1 MNIAMEHTEVS
12 AREGEN
18 RPNATTG
25 VALFFLSFFSRKKYT
40 LLTFFFFFFLN
51 TFDEK

>member
-25 VALFFLSFFSRKKYT
+25 VALFFLSSKKNT

>member
-25 VALFFLSFFSRKKYT
+25 VALFFLSSKKNT
-40 LLTFFFFFFLN
+40 LLTFFFFFLN